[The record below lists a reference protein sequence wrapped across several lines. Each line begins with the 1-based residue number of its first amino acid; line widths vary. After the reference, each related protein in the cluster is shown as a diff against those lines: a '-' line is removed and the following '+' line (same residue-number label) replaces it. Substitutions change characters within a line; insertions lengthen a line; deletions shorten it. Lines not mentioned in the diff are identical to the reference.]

1 VNDTK
6 SRRYNRLWFFL
17 DSPNGKPMANR
28 LTKITTRTGDNGS
41 TGLGDGSRIQKS
53 APRVVALGD
62 VDELNSNIGVLLTE
76 TMPTDFVTLLTR
88 IQNQLFDLG
97 GEVCIPGYYAV
108 TENHVLFLDT
118 AIQKLNADLT
128 PLKEFILPG
137 GSRASALAHVARTVA
152 RRAERSLVVLS
163 EKEEVAPYVFQ
174 YINRLSDLLF
184 ILARALNRAAGVR
197 DVCWS
202 RELVNAKDDEN
213 TSVAT
218 NAGTA

>member
-1 VNDTK
+1 MT
-6 SRRYNRLWFFL
+6 
-17 DSPNGKPMANR
+17 NR
-28 LTKITTRTGDNGS
+28 LTKITTRTGDNGT

-53 APRVVALGD
+53 QPRIMAMGD
-62 VDELNSNIGVLLTE
+62 VDELNSQIGVLLTE
-76 TMPTDFVTLLTR
+76 KMPNEFVLLLTR

-97 GEVCIPGYYAV
+97 GEVCIPGHDV
-108 TENHVLFLDT
+108 MTENHVLFLDT
-118 AIQKLNADLT
+118 AIANLNSDLP

-163 EKEEVAPYVFQ
+163 QKERVAPFTFQ

-184 ILARALNRAAGVR
+184 IVARALNRAAGVP

-202 RELVNAKDDEN
+202 HEPVEN
-213 TSVAT
+213 STTKAGVA
-218 NAGTA
+218 

>member
-1 VNDTK
+1 
-6 SRRYNRLWFFL
+6 
-17 DSPNGKPMANR
+17 MANR
-28 LTKITTRTGDNGS
+28 LTKITTRTGDDGT

-62 VDELNSNIGVLLTE
+62 VDELNSHIGMLLTE
-76 TMPTDFVTLLTR
+76 KMPPDFARLLTH

-97 GEVCIPGYYAV
+97 GEVCIPGYHAV

-118 AIQKLNADLT
+118 AIQKLNADL
-128 PLKEFILPG
+128 PALKEFILPG
-137 GSRASALAHVARTVA
+137 GSSASALAHVARTVA
-152 RRAERSLVVLS
+152 RRAERSLVALS
-163 EKEEVAPYVFQ
+163 EKEDVAPYVFQ

-184 ILARALNRAAGVR
+184 ILARALNRSAGVS
-197 DVCWS
+197 DVCWT
-202 RELVNAKDDEN
+202 REPATEQI

>member
-1 VNDTK
+1 
-6 SRRYNRLWFFL
+6 
-17 DSPNGKPMANR
+17 
-28 LTKITTRTGDNGS
+28 
-41 TGLGDGSRIQKS
+41 
-53 APRVVALGD
+53 
-62 VDELNSNIGVLLTE
+62 
-76 TMPTDFVTLLTR
+76 
-88 IQNQLFDLG
+88 
-97 GEVCIPGYYAV
+97 
-108 TENHVLFLDT
+108 LFLDT